1 MKKILVLNG
10 SPRKDSV
17 SSALCES
24 FISAAGEAE
33 IKKYNAYTLNAKPCM
48 GCGYC
53 DRNVGCCFSD
63 LDEFMSDF
71 EQADYFVIS
80 TPVYNGSVSAPLKA
94 VTDRF
99 QRYYALRFEHGVKP
113 AVAKHKKSAL
123 IIAAGSKGEGKE
135 EIKTM
140 YERMFTVLNT
150 SLEAVIF
157 FDSTDQ
163 REPDEAAHESVKQEG
178 EYFFDS

>member
-1 MKKILVLNG
+1 M
-10 SPRKDSV
+10 
-17 SSALCES
+17 
-24 FISAAGEAE
+24 
-33 IKKYNAYTLNAKPCM
+33 
-48 GCGYC
+48 
-53 DRNVGCCFSD
+53 
-63 LDEFMSDF
+63 
-71 EQADYFVIS
+71 
-80 TPVYNGSVSAPLKA
+80 SAPLKA

-113 AVAKHKKSAL
+113 AVAKHKKAAL

-178 EYFFDS
+178 EYLHLLIYNSPQSPYVFRPQDQANNHSH